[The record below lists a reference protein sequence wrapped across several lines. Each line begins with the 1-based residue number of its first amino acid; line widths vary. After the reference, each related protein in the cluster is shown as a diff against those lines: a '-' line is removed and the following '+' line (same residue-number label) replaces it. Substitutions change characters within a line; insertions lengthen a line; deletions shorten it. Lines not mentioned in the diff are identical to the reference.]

1 MDVDV
6 GVGVVDVDVD
16 VDNLGDNERGDLSG
30 AVDGDEGVDD
40 NVDGDGHVGVM
51 RSESV
56 EDEGMDGMDE
66 MGKEMR
72 TLVWHNITARR
83 FNESR
88 CTPGMPHVLI

>member
-66 MGKEMR
+66 MGKY
-72 TLVWHNITARR
+72 
-83 FNESR
+83 
-88 CTPGMPHVLI
+88 GMDGAGAGYVDVDVGRAGD